1 MQKADSG
8 QSAQALVEA
17 RQLTERAPDDPAAWR
32 ALGYAQAA
40 CTTPD
45 LAEQAVLHAIALAPR
60 DPLSWDHLGW
70 FYRRSGDLAR
80 AIPALRESL
89 AIDGSRAR
97 PRMMLAN
104 SLADLRKLDEA
115 ISEY

>member
-1 MQKADSG
+1 MAHSKSSSPII
-8 QSAQALVEA
+8 SATRPSSRPSA
-17 RQLTERAPDDPAAWR
+17 RLLQQPA
-32 ALGYAQAA
+32 
-40 CTTPD
+40 
-45 LAEQAVLHAIALAPR
+45 R